1 MIVVVV
7 NAGSSSVRIS
17 ILECADGLRH
27 VESFHGEGGATGSAP
42 ALSEVLARL
51 NLRQAGVIAHR
62 VVHGGDSLVQPR
74 IVDETVERE
83 IERLSVL
90 APLHNPAAL
99 AWIRACRDALGA
111 GVPQVAVFDT
121 AFFAALP
128 AVARH
133 YALPRAVVAP
143 LHLRR
148 YGFHGLAHRSM
159 LRRWNAHRPSAAA
172 NARVI
177 SLQLGSGCSITAT
190 RDGIPLDTSMGFSP
204 LEGLMMAT
212 RGGDLDP
219 GLLLHLQRVLPIDVE
234 DLQRMLYRESGLLG
248 VSGASPDMRALLAS
262 DDPAAQLAVE
272 MYCYRA
278 RKYVGAYLAVLGGA
292 DAVLFGG
299 GVGENAPA
307 VRERIL
313 EGMQWAGIRLD
324 AAANHAARGIESRIS
339 AAAAGAAPG
348 ECAVWTIA
356 VDEAILIAEDA
367 LHVIGHPMPTEP
379 EHG

>member
-1 MIVVVV
+1 M
-7 NAGSSSVRIS
+7 
-17 ILECADGLRH
+17 
-27 VESFHGEGGATGSAP
+27 ESFHRDGGAAGTASA
-42 ALSEVLARL
+42 LHEVLARL
-51 NLRQAGVIAHR
+51 DPRKVGVVAHR
-62 VVHGGDSLVQPR
+62 VVHGGESLVQPR
-74 IVDETVERE
+74 VVDEAVERE

-111 GVPQVAVFDT
+111 SVPQVAVFDT

-133 YALPRAVVAP
+133 YALPQAVVKP

-159 LRRWNAHRPSAAA
+159 LRRWSAHQPGIAA

-177 SLQLGSGCSITAT
+177 SLQLGAGCSITAT
-190 RDGIPLDTSMGFSP
+190 LGGIPLDTSMGFSP

-219 GLLLHLQRVLPIDVE
+219 GLLLHMQRALSLDVE
-234 DLQRMLYRESGLLG
+234 DLQRMLNSESGLLG
-248 VSGASPDMRALLAS
+248 VSAASADMRALLAS
-262 DDPAAQLAVE
+262 DDPAARLAVE

-292 DAVLFGG
+292 DALLFGG
-299 GVGENAPA
+299 GVGENAPV
-307 VRERIL
+307 VRARIL
-313 EGMQWAGIRLD
+313 DGMQWAGIRLD
-324 AAANHAARGIESRIS
+324 AAANHAARGVESRIS
-339 AAAAGAAPG
+339 PVAQDAAPG
-348 ECAVWTIA
+348 QCAVWTIA
-356 VDEAILIAEDA
+356 VDEALLIAEDA
-367 LHVIGHPMPTEP
+367 LQATGHPA
-379 EHG
+379 HGAGT